1 MPYHDSPS
9 PARRPPLMER
19 TSSTQS
25 SSRGSPNTGPAG
37 KGSSQKLHKAHA
49 VGHHRHS
56 HGRIPSYNKNLN
68 KMSKLAANHSA
79 NVPAHSKTSTSTK
92 SQSPSASP
100 TSQHVKRNSSNISLQ
115 KTESK
120 TSFKKNSSNGSLKLN
135 GSTAKLTH
143 PAKSHLRPNS
153 RHGTSHNLP
162 SRGKVQFS
170 VGSDDDDDDDDD
182 DDEDDEDA
190 WVEASSSQ
198 SPSTTRHSPNN
209 SKTLQLEEPPSP
221 DEPAGRTPP
230 VLPHS
235 PPQSPPI
242 NAPKFPKHP
251 LAERRPDLSAQYSH
265 PPDAEVVTHRLL
277 NRHKPHNVPPQMS
290 TVSATITPSG
300 SNGSP
305 GFHHVHESTL
315 TSDPSMP
322 ADGIS
327 RFLHPT
333 GSSSGSATPG
343 SISQLQSTLAA
354 NHHRNLLHQHPLS
367 PSSHSP
373 PIQATL
379 EASRRAKSAG
389 NLAQPRLSAGEI
401 QSASPPS
408 PPVPKH
414 TRASPF
420 KSAGEPREA
429 GKSLTQLK
437 LDLQRMS
444 TNREPS
450 HAPVIQPPL
459 GGKHG
464 AHVAASGERS
474 AERRIRQWEQAGLE
488 FRNGRRFNNMVAS
501 GVRRLDKRREKL
513 KVLAKPEKEET
524 RSTGGERN
532 GAMSRGAGPRPGS
545 RGTVRF
551 EIGRREGEEE
561 EDEEERGGGLQGL
574 LKRMWES
581 NGPEMGE

>member
-9 PARRPPLMER
+9 PAGRPPLPER
-19 TSSTQS
+19 TSSNQS
-25 SSRGSPNTGPAG
+25 SSRGSPTSTSTN

-68 KMSKLAANHSA
+68 KMSKLTAIQPSNA
-79 NVPAHSKTSTSTK
+79 PAQSKTSTRTR

-100 TSQHVKRNSSNISLQ
+100 TSQHVKRNGSNISLS
-115 KTESK
+115 KTGSK
-120 TSFKKNSSNGSLKLN
+120 TSFKKNSSNGSLKPV
-135 GSTAKLTH
+135 GSAAKLNH
-143 PAKSHLRPNS
+143 SAKSHLRPKS
-153 RHGTSHNLP
+153 RHGSSQNL
-162 SRGKVQFS
+162 SSKGKAQFS
-170 VGSDDDDDDDDD
+170 VGSDDDDDDDD
-182 DDEDDEDA
+182 DA

-235 PPQSPPI
+235 PPQSPPT
-242 NAPKFPKHP
+242 NGSKFSKHQP
-251 LAERRPDLSAQYSH
+251 AERRPDISAQYSH

-277 NRHKPHNVPPQMS
+277 NRHKTHNVPPQMS
-290 TVSATITPSG
+290 AVSATTALSG
-300 SNGSP
+300 SNESS

-315 TSDPSMP
+315 TNDPSMP

-343 SISQLQSTLAA
+343 SIFQLQSTLAA
-354 NHHRNLLHQHPLS
+354 NNHRNLLHQHPLS
-367 PSSHSP
+367 PSSNSP
-373 PIQATL
+373 PVKSAL
-379 EASRRAKSAG
+379 EASRRAKSTG
-389 NLAQPRLSAGEI
+389 NLGQPRLPAGEN

-408 PPVPKH
+408 TRVPKN

-420 KSAGEPREA
+420 KSAGDPREA
-429 GKSLTQLK
+429 AKSLTQLK

-444 TNREPS
+444 TNREPA
-450 HAPVIQPPL
+450 HAPAVQPPL

-464 AHVAASGERS
+464 AHVAANGERS

-501 GVRRLDKRREKL
+501 AVGRLEKRRDKI
-513 KVLAKPEKEET
+513 KALARAEKEEA
-524 RSTGGERN
+524 RNTGGERN
-532 GAMSRGAGPRPGS
+532 GPVGRGGGARPGS
-545 RGTVRF
+545 RGRVRF
-551 EIGRREGEEE
+551 EVGRREGEDEEEEE
-561 EDEEERGGGLQGL
+561 EDDGGGLPGL

-581 NGPEMGE
+581 NGPEMGER

>member
-9 PARRPPLMER
+9 PARRPQLTDR

-25 SSRGSPNTGPAG
+25 SSRGSPTTSAANKP
-37 KGSSQKLHKAHA
+37 SSQKLHKAHA

-68 KMSKLAANHSA
+68 KMSKLTAIHPANA
-79 NVPAHSKTSTSTK
+79 PTLSKNGPNTK

-100 TSQHVKRNSSNISLQ
+100 TSQHIKRNSSNISLP
-115 KTESK
+115 KPGSK
-120 TSFKKNSSNGSLKLN
+120 TSFKKNSSNGSLKPN
-135 GSTAKLTH
+135 GSTARLNQ
-143 PAKSHLRPNS
+143 PPKSHHRPHS
-153 RHGTSHNLP
+153 RHGSSHNVPL
-162 SRGKVQFS
+162 RGKVQFS
-170 VGSDDDDDDDDD
+170 VGSDDDDD

-190 WVEASSSQ
+190 WVEASGSQ
-198 SPSTTRHSPNN
+198 SPSTTRQSPNN
-209 SKTLQLEEPPSP
+209 SKTQQLEEPPSP

-235 PPQSPPI
+235 PPQSPPT
-242 NAPKFPKHP
+242 NVSKFPKHQP
-251 LAERRPDLSAQYSH
+251 AERRPDLSIQYSH
-265 PPDAEVVTHRLL
+265 PPDAEIVTHRLL

-300 SNGSP
+300 SGSP
-305 GFHHVHESTL
+305 GFHHLHESTL

-354 NHHRNLLHQHPLS
+354 NNHRGLLHQHPLS
-367 PSSHSP
+367 PSSNSP
-373 PIQATL
+373 PVKVAL

-389 NLAQPRLSAGEI
+389 NLGPPRLSGGET
-401 QSASPPS
+401 QPASPPT
-408 PPVPKH
+408 PVPKNS
-414 TRASPF
+414 RASPF

-444 TNREPS
+444 TNREPA
-450 HAPVIQPPL
+450 HAPAVQPPL

-464 AHVAASGERS
+464 AHVAVHGERS
-474 AERRIRQWEQAGLE
+474 EERRIRQWEQAGLE

-501 GVRRLDKRREKL
+501 AVGRLEKRREKV
-513 KVLAKPEKEET
+513 KVLARAEREDT
-524 RSTGGERN
+524 RSAGGERN
-532 GAMSRGAGPRPGS
+532 GAVSRGCGPSGS
-545 RGTVRF
+545 RGRVRF
-551 EIGRREGEEE
+551 EVGRREVEEE
-561 EDEEERGGGLQGL
+561 EDEDEEGGGLQGL